1 MIVESAR
8 TAGARCY
15 LRMAVDSSADSLMA
29 QYHRELWNKYRILGL
44 EYDKAET
51 LEKEFREFMRPY
63 MEAENWYPMKAEQ
76 IRITDM
82 TDLTQGD
89 GRYFEQEILDYMKY
103 GLLDADWDELDEAGA
118 SELLEVWK
126 EGNSVNRVSELYAAH
141 SREAVKVEKALEII
155 NSTLLA
161 QRERWEQ
168 GKDCLDQLDG
178 GGFVSRANK

>member
-1 MIVESAR
+1 
-8 TAGARCY
+8 
-15 LRMAVDSSADSLMA
+15 
-29 QYHRELWNKYRILGL
+29 
-44 EYDKAET
+44 
-51 LEKEFREFMRPY
+51 
-63 MEAENWYPMKAEQ
+63 MKAEQ

-118 SELLEVWK
+118 SELLEAWK

-155 NSTLLA
+155 NSSLLA
-161 QRERWEQ
+161 QRERWE
-168 GKDCLDQLDG
+168 
-178 GGFVSRANK
+178 VSAFPAGDSASSSRSPPPNAFITVMPTPIR